1 MRRKPSPSLNGRRR
15 RRSDHCR
22 RKMRFPSGNCALGSR
37 KRGRRFEKSVLRG
50 LTASICGQLDSYFSE
65 FLANILF
72 RLLYRKVLFAGVR
85 SNRADNV
92 VRICCDL
99 RPAKMNHAKSFLR
112 DLDDAVSRGTADSR
126 TRALWHAT
134 DLLIAGRYSD
144 DEIWTFGEVIGL
156 LADAIEVAARAQ
168 LARRMARFDNAPVN
182 IIHKLAFDDSI
193 DVAGP
198 VLQESE
204 RLEAY
209 ALVANACTK
218 SQTHLLA
225 ISKRKSIEETVT
237 DVLVTRGN
245 QEVVNSVASNN
256 GARFSDFGFLHMI
269 KRAEGDSILAEQL
282 GLRKDIPRH
291 LFQQLIAKAS
301 DDVKKKLARERPDI
315 ASQILSSV
323 TDVTGALHSKFGPA
337 SKNYFTAKRVVARK
351 HQYGNLTENSILEYA
366 RSRKVEETTA
376 GLSLL
381 CSLPVDV
388 VERALIEN
396 NREMTLILAKAL
408 YFSWETTMSLLFLH
422 AKDDRIAARDLDG
435 MSEEFIRLNSQTCR
449 SVLEFYR
456 SRKRAAAA
464 ECEDRRLPQ
473 PHS

>member
-1 MRRKPSPSLNGRRR
+1 
-15 RRSDHCR
+15 
-22 RKMRFPSGNCALGSR
+22 
-37 KRGRRFEKSVLRG
+37 
-50 LTASICGQLDSYFSE
+50 
-65 FLANILF
+65 
-72 RLLYRKVLFAGVR
+72 
-85 SNRADNV
+85 
-92 VRICCDL
+92 
-99 RPAKMNHAKSFLR
+99 MNHAKSFLR

-269 KRAEGDSILAEQL
+269 TRAEGDSILAEQL

-301 DDVKKKLARERPDI
+301 DDVKKRIERERPEMVE
-315 ASQILSSV
+315 QIQTSV

-337 SKNYFTAKRVVARK
+337 SRSYFVAKRLVTTQ
-351 HQYGNLTENSILEYA
+351 HQHGNLNENSIFDYA
-366 RSRKVEETTA
+366 RSHKLDEVTI

-381 CSLPVDV
+381 CSLPGDV
-388 VERALIEN
+388 IERALLDK
-396 NREMTLILAKAL
+396 NREMILVLTKAL
-408 YFSWETTMSLLFLH
+408 DFSWATTMALLFLG
-422 AKDDRIAARDLDG
+422 AKDHRITAQELRDLE
-435 MSEEFIRLNSQTCR
+435 SEFGRLNVETSR
-449 SVLEFYR
+449 SVLKLYQ
-456 SRKRAAAA
+456 SRKNAAGADSA
-464 ECEDRRLPQ
+464 PTRQAPL
-473 PHS
+473 HAH

>member
-1 MRRKPSPSLNGRRR
+1 MVRVATMDAPSPLQ
-15 RRSDHCR
+15 
-22 RKMRFPSGNCALGSR
+22 
-37 KRGRRFEKSVLRG
+37 E
-50 LTASICGQLDSYFSE
+50 
-65 FLANILF
+65 
-72 RLLYRKVLFAGVR
+72 
-85 SNRADNV
+85 
-92 VRICCDL
+92 
-99 RPAKMNHAKSFLR
+99 
-112 DLDDAVSRGTADSR
+112 LDDAVSRGSAESR
-126 TRALWHAT
+126 LRALWHTT
-134 DLLIAGRYSD
+134 DLLIAGTYTED
-144 DEIWTFGEVIGL
+144 QIWTFGEVIGR
-156 LADAIEVAARAQ
+156 LASEIEVAARTQ
-168 LARRMARFDNAPVN
+168 LAKRLARIDNAPIK
-182 IIHKLAFDDSI
+182 IINKLAFDDSI

-198 VLQESE
+198 ILRYSE
-204 RLEAY
+204 RLDVRT
-209 ALVANACTK
+209 LVDNVRAK
-218 SQTHLLA
+218 SQSHLLA
-225 ISKRKSIEETVT
+225 ISKRNSIAIPVT
-237 DVLVTRGN
+237 DELVARGN
-245 QEVVNSVASNN
+245 QKVVSSVAANK
-256 GARFSDFGFLHMI
+256 GARFSNFGFLHMI
-269 KRAEGDSILAEQL
+269 KRSESDSILAEQL

-408 YFSWETTMSLLFLH
+408 DFSWETTMSLLFLH
-422 AKDDRIAARDLDG
+422 AKDHRIAARDLDG
-435 MSEEFIRLNSQTCR
+435 MREEFIRLNTQTCR

-456 SRKRAAAA
+456 SRKNAAAA
-464 ECEDRRLPQ
+464 DCEDRRLPQ
-473 PHS
+473 LHT